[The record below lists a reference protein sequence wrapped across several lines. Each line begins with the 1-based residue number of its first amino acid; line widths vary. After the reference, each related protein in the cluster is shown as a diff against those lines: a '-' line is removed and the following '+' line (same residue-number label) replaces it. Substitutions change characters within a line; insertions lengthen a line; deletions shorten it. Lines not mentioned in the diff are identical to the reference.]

1 MAQKLQV
8 YTIFFLIAT
17 YVNSD
22 GRFAGTFNVDHLL
35 NTQLETKPIEKH
47 YSDTLSFKTYVQRTI
62 FSIYS

>member
-47 YSDTLSFKTYVQRTI
+47 YSDTLSFKT
-62 FSIYS
+62 